1 MTIEIIPQLRTLG
14 LNEYEARVYSTLV
27 GLRKATA
34 REIHR
39 LSGVPR
45 GRIYEILHDL
55 VRRGFI
61 GVEEGSPNS
70 YYVLDTDAVIDRLK
84 EDAVRSLE
92 EARTALKSLEV
103 ELPVPPTPWLVLRSD
118 WAIENHFQSVFRK
131 VQDELLVLCR
141 DPLFLQEHER
151 LFKNLRR
158 RIQVSIV
165 VSDKE
170 AFAGVRL
177 PIYEADGLLRDFF
190 DEEIPGQGRVDMT
203 AVFFIDA
210 KEIFFIGRSGAEQIA
225 FIGTERA
232 LIRYLAKSIAE
243 RIRE

>member
-1 MTIEIIPQLRTLG
+1 MTIEIIPQLRSLG
-14 LNEYEARVYSTLV
+14 LNEYEAKVYSTLV

-34 REIHR
+34 RDIH
-39 LSGVPR
+39 LASSVPR

-61 GVEEGSPNS
+61 GVEEGSPKS
-70 YYVLDTDAVIDRLK
+70 YYLLDTDAVIDRLK
-84 EDAVRSLE
+84 EDAIRSLE

-103 ELPVPPTPWLVLRSD
+103 ELPVPPTPWFVLRSD
-118 WAIENHFQSVFRK
+118 WAIENHFQSIFRK
-131 VQDELLVLCR
+131 VQEELVVICR
-141 DPLFLQEHER
+141 DPLFLQKHER
-151 LFKNLRR
+151 LFKQLRR

-165 VSDKE
+165 VSEKE
-170 AFAGVRL
+170 PFAGVNL
-177 PIYEADGLLRDFF
+177 PIYEASGLLRDFF
-190 DEEIPGQGRVDMT
+190 DGYTPGQGRVEMT